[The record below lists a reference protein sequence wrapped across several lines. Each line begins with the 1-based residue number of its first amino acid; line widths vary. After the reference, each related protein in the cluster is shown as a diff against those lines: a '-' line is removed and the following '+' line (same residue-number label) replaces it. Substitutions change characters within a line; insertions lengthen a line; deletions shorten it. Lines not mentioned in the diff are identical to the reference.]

1 LQRLIRDREG
11 DLFLRMKEED
21 LYVKTPDMGEI
32 DLFPETVSTGNWRL
46 DCRYRFDPGN
56 PEDGITLK
64 IPAQAIPSIRDASM
78 DWAVPGL
85 VKGKVMALLKG
96 LPKEYRKRLL
106 PLGHTGEIILTEME
120 RKGTLPTSL
129 SRFIYKKFGVD
140 IPADRWPLEEL
151 DDHLKLRFAV
161 TDGKGCEL
169 AVGRDIGILR
179 QEFAGAKES
188 QALVK
193 ARRLWEKADL
203 TSWDFGDLPERI
215 TLTEGPADPY
225 ATVVFPALVAGKA
238 TIDIRLFASDPE
250 ARRAHRKG
258 VGALM
263 ALRLRDELKHLRKGI
278 SPAGDLRL
286 WASAFGGVKILETSI
301 MDKVMHDLFESD
313 IRNGAAF
320 EGHVD
325 KVRSRILPL
334 GQAIVEKATPPIKFL
349 YETTERLRFL
359 ECTNRGNRPVLSFL
373 AELRDELSR
382 LLPADFLIRHDEERL
397 IHIGRY
403 LRALAIRAERG
414 AVHLEKALERGKEIS
429 RLVVWH
435 EKTIQE
441 LTENASDAK
450 RQAIEEFGWLIEE
463 YKVSLFAQEL
473 KTAVPVSGKRI
484 DAMMGEIKRML

>member
-1 LQRLIRDREG
+1 
-11 DLFLRMKEED
+11 
-21 LYVKTPDMGEI
+21 
-32 DLFPETVSTGNWRL
+32 
-46 DCRYRFDPGN
+46 
-56 PEDGITLK
+56 
-64 IPAQAIPSIRDASM
+64 M